1 MKSKKLLVLGA
12 GPGGYAAAFM
22 AADKGMDVTLVDSN
36 PKPGGVCLHK
46 GCIPSK
52 TLLHLAKLIHK
63 TREAKAWGLDFGTP
77 GIDLEAMK
85 QWKNEIIDKLSS
97 GLTLLAK
104 QRGVKWIQGHGIFK
118 DSNSVEVSNG
128 DRISFDQCILA
139 TGSSPFLPPGI
150 PDNNPSIMD
159 STSALQLEKIP
170 ERLLVI
176 GGGYIGLEMGTVYSA
191 LGSRVSVV
199 EIMDSLLPG
208 VDSDLVRPLS
218 NKLKQEF
225 ENIHLNTTVAGL
237 NGSSD
242 GIKVDF
248 QENEKRWEGNF
259 ESILVSAGR
268 KPNTGGIGLEYT
280 KVETGKLGRVKTD
293 GQFRTADSAIMAIG
307 DIVDGPQLAHKA
319 SQEGKRAVEILS
331 GDTPGTAGA
340 IPFVVFTDPEIAWC
354 GISESEAKSTGLEI
368 SVAKYPWGASGRAQT
383 LGRTEGMTKLVIDPK
398 TERIL
403 GVGLVGAEVGELIA
417 EGVLALKMGATVH
430 DLADSIHP
438 HPTLSETLMEAAEA
452 YLGRSTHIY
461 KKKR

>member
-1 MKSKKLLVLGA
+1 
-12 GPGGYAAAFM
+12 
-22 AADKGMDVTLVDSN
+22 
-36 PKPGGVCLHK
+36 
-46 GCIPSK
+46 
-52 TLLHLAKLIHK
+52 
-63 TREAKAWGLDFGTP
+63 
-77 GIDLEAMK
+77 
-85 QWKNEIIDKLSS
+85 
-97 GLTLLAK
+97 
-104 QRGVKWIQGHGIFK
+104 
-118 DSNSVEVSNG
+118 
-128 DRISFDQCILA
+128 
-139 TGSSPFLPPGI
+139 
-150 PDNNPSIMD
+150 MD

-199 EIMDSLLPG
+199 EMMDSLLPG

-218 NKLKQEF
+218 SKLKQEF
-225 ENIHLNTTVAGL
+225 ENIHLNTTVTGL
-237 NGSSD
+237 NHSSD

-248 QENEKRWEGNF
+248 QENKKRWEGNF
-259 ESILVSAGR
+259 DRILVSAGR

-331 GDTPGTAGA
+331 GETPGTAGV
-340 IPFVVFTDPEIAWC
+340 IPVVVFTDPEIAWC
-354 GISESEAKSTGLEI
+354 GILESEAKSTGLEI

-403 GVGLVGAEVGELIA
+403 GVGLVGVEVGELIA